1 MKKVIL
7 LLIISLFFTSD
18 LLSAPLIK
26 TNIDIIDSLI
36 SNYSKEITKQLN
48 SREIKKAVLQVNN
61 HSASELVY
69 KHILANS
76 NGIEFSFKKDS
87 SAVLVN
93 NIITKANVR
102 YENYPNNNDSVY
114 RIIEVDISTILSLES
129 GKAESI
135 NPTPETYS
143 ELISRD
149 DIKLIDSKEFTFTT
163 SEVPQKKLT
172 FYEKIAEP
180 LIIVTTAILTV
191 VLLFTIRSG

>member
-1 MKKVIL
+1 MKKLFLIV
-7 LLIISLFFTSD
+7 IISLFFTSD
-18 LLSAPLIK
+18 LFSVPVIK
-26 TNIDIIDSLI
+26 TNIDILDSMI
-36 SNYSKEITKQLN
+36 SNYSKEISKQLK
-48 SREIKKAVLQVNN
+48 SKEIKKAVLQANS

-87 SAVLVN
+87 SQILVN

-114 RIIEVDISTILSLES
+114 RIIEVDISTIITDEN

-135 NPTPETYS
+135 NPQPQTFR
-143 ELISRD
+143 ELISRE
-149 DIKLIDSKEFTFTT
+149 DIKFIDSKEFTFTT
-163 SEVPQKKLT
+163 AEVPERKLT